1 MTRHDHLYGEK
12 WRPEEENSQGL
23 LPQLSSRLG
32 ILKKMSRYA
41 SRKNLRMLING
52 LFYSKLTYCLPLFMN
67 TWGLDKYK
75 DKGTRYFSFTKED
88 IRKLQ
93 VLQNQVTRLL
103 VKRSEFNNKNTNQNM
118 STEELLE
125 KRHVSP
131 SAPNRGTP
139 NKGIPNKGILNK

>member
-32 ILKKMSRYA
+32 ILKKLSRCA
-41 SRKNLRMLING
+41 SIQNLRMLING
-52 LFYSKLTYCLPLFMN
+52 FFYSKLTYCLPLFMN

-75 DKGTRYFSFTKED
+75 DKGTRYSSFTKED

-103 VKRSEFNNKNTNQNM
+103 VKRSGYNKDTKQNM
-118 STEELLE
+118 STEELL
-125 KRHVSP
+125 
-131 SAPNRGTP
+131 
-139 NKGIPNKGILNK
+139 